1 MSIYRN
7 TLHPKQLQLDLL
19 DHYSTVK
26 VKDIGFFGYAS
37 LFKAISKKF
46 CNKQQINLTTST

>member
-7 TLHPKQLQLDLL
+7 TLHPRQLQLDLL

-46 CNKQQINLTTST
+46 CNKQQINFTTST